1 MAEQKLL
8 HVVLFHTSATFHVPE
23 GPRIMCGSAANVK

>member
-1 MAEQKLL
+1 MAEQNTTKE
-8 HVVLFHTSATFHVPE
+8 LFHTSATFHVPE